1 MNPELYIAKRIY
13 FNRRKGEKRVS
24 SPVIKIAV
32 SGVAVGLASM
42 ILAVS
47 IVIGFKKEIRNKV
60 IGFGSHIQITAM
72 NDGSVTGFTGLCIDS
87 LMVDSLKQNKDI
99 KHLELFTNIPGIIK
113 TDNDFQGVLLKG
125 VDRNYDWTFFK
136 DNLTEGDVL
145 SLNDTVSVN
154 EVLISKYIADKLHLK
169 LHDDFIAYFIND
181 NNARARKFR
190 IKGIYNTYFEEYDKL
205 YLITNMQLVQ
215 HLQGWDKD
223 KVSGIELYI
232 KDFDKLDEVN
242 ESLFYEYLN
251 HKDKEGNV
259 YYVQSV
265 KDMNPSIFGWLDLLD
280 TNVVVIILLMLA
292 ISVFTMTSGLLIIIL
307 ENTNLIGML
316 KTMGM
321 KNKSIRKTFLY
332 VSSFLVLKGM
342 IWGNIIAI
350 GIIVLQEYTGFL
362 KLNAETYYV
371 SQVPVNINILYLLL
385 LNIGTLVVT
394 VVTMIVPSYLV
405 SRISPAKSVRF
416 E

>member
-1 MNPELYIAKRIY
+1 
-13 FNRRKGEKRVS
+13 
-24 SPVIKIAV
+24 
-32 SGVAVGLASM
+32 
-42 ILAVS
+42 
-47 IVIGFKKEIRNKV
+47 
-60 IGFGSHIQITAM
+60 
-72 NDGSVTGFTGLCIDS
+72 
-87 LMVDSLKQNKDI
+87 
-99 KHLELFTNIPGIIK
+99 
-113 TDNDFQGVLLKG
+113 
-125 VDRNYDWTFFK
+125 
-136 DNLTEGDVL
+136 
-145 SLNDTVSVN
+145 
-154 EVLISKYIADKLHLK
+154 
-169 LHDDFIAYFIND
+169 
-181 NNARARKFR
+181 
-190 IKGIYNTYFEEYDKL
+190 
-205 YLITNMQLVQ
+205 MQLVQ

-223 KVSGIELYI
+223 KVSGIEIYI